1 MDAWI
6 VIGPSAADIERSHR
20 RFNGGGLT
28 SWKALQTATGGSID
42 LGSLEHRV
50 VVHRWLNRWG
60 CRLPYG
66 RDGNETMTVTSL
78 GFWWDDHRTAV
89 APVAGTQLVD
99 LTDDQIESSAAA
111 FAELAR
117 LRASAR
123 RTIGPTAASK
133 VMMGLSPR
141 SFPAW
146 DATIARAR
154 YSGIGPAAYKAH
166 LTLTRNWAQQ
176 LGDSVSAIVD
186 DDAGITVAKLL
197 DEWLYEHHTRRAGT
211 S

>member
-1 MDAWI
+1 
-6 VIGPSAADIERSHR
+6 VSGPTAADVELNHR

-28 SWKALQTATGGSID
+28 SWKAMQVATDGSID
-42 LGSLEHRV
+42 LGKLEHRV
-50 VVHRWLNRWG
+50 IVHRWLNRWG

-66 RDGNETMTVTSL
+66 PDGNETMTVTSL
-78 GFWWDDHRTAV
+78 GTWWEDHRTYL
-89 APVAGTQLVD
+89 APIVGTQLID
-99 LTDDQIESSAAA
+99 LTDDQIESSAAT

-117 LRASAR
+117 SRASAR

-133 VMMGLSPR
+133 AMMGLSPR
-141 SFPAW
+141 TFPAW

-154 YSGIGPAAYKAH
+154 YSGAGLTAYQDH
-166 LTLTRNWAQQ
+166 LTLTRAWAQQ

-186 DDAGITVAKLL
+186 DEAGITVAKLL
-197 DEWLYEHHTRRAGT
+197 DEWLYEHHTRGHAR